1 MSIQSVSGLQVYMGT
16 NAASTQAEFEALTM
30 VNIHY
35 VESVSDFGDSFNP
48 IIFQGMQG
56 RSKHLKGSVDGGD
69 FSLNYA
75 LCSTCVGQFYLMI
88 YALNQP
94 PRPFK
99 IVFSGGEIRY
109 FMGHIYS
116 VKESLPNADSIL
128 MVSASIGINGPII
141 RVT

>member
-48 IIFQGMQG
+48 IIFQGMEG
-56 RSKHLKGSVDGGD
+56 RSKHLKGSVDAGD
-69 FSLNYA
+69 FVLRFG
-75 LCSTCVGQFYLMI
+75 LCSTCVGQFYLI
-88 YALNQP
+88 LFALQTF

-109 FMGHIYS
+109 FMGHIYGI
-116 VKESLPNADSIL
+116 KESLPNADNIL
-128 MVSASIGINGPII
+128 MIDCSIGIAGPII
-141 RVT
+141 QDN